1 MRYCTLFL
9 FIILTQASKAQV
21 MLPAYQGVQYK
32 GGLSL
37 PVVTTDAVTTLSG
50 STASAGGNVS
60 GTGVTARG
68 VCWDTN
74 SGPTTALSTLT
85 VDGTGTGSFS
95 SSITG
100 LVSGTYYV
108 RAYATNSIGTA
119 YGNEVSF
126 TIVSLN
132 IGDSYQGGKVA
143 YLDATGQ
150 HGLIVSNSD
159 LGSYNWSNAISIC
172 QNYSVIEDGVTYDDW
187 YLPNKGELNLLRNI
201 KGILGMT
208 SPYYWS
214 STAGKANYAWEQNFV
229 SGKQNEVV
237 ISGPDAVRAIRAF

>member
-1 MRYCTLFL
+1 M
-9 FIILTQASKAQV
+9 
-21 MLPAYQGVQYK
+21 
-32 GGLSL
+32 
-37 PVVTTDAVTTLSG
+37 
-50 STASAGGNVS
+50 
-60 GTGVTARG
+60 
-68 VCWDTN
+68 
-74 SGPTTALSTLT
+74 
-85 VDGTGTGSFS
+85 
-95 SSITG
+95 
-100 LVSGTYYV
+100 VSGTYYV

-201 KGILGMT
+201 KGILGNDF
-208 SPYYWS
+208 SVLLVLNGGES
-214 STAGKANYAWEQNFV
+214 QLCLGAKLCFREAKRGRNK
-229 SGKQNEVV
+229 
-237 ISGPDAVRAIRAF
+237 RARRCPCNQGFLK